1 VHSLLRAHNCQHRHS
16 LDADCAGQ
24 RHPVSNIVLDPS
36 QVATDTIDYVATD
49 QNGFTATSTNIVL
62 YPSQVATDTI
72 DYVATDQNGF
82 TATSTRIVIIE
93 PAAAPSIIPM
103 DDASTT
109 APSP

>member
-1 VHSLLRAHNCQHRHS
+1 MHSLLRAHNCQHRHS

-49 QNGFTATSTNIVL
+49 QNGFTATST
-62 YPSQVATDTI
+62 
-72 DYVATDQNGF
+72 
-82 TATSTRIVIIE
+82 RIVIIE